1 MIDLISLFFLSFHT
15 FAAVIGITLNGIVLF
30 LALFRTPKTIAAYT
44 TILINFAITDF
55 LACFTDFFIQM
66 RHIPA
71 GFTMAYMSRGLCTLV
86 GPHFCYLIY
95 SINLGFVAH
104 GLWSLL
110 LGFSYRYYILFHPA
124 PTRKMLII
132 AIMLISIPSIIQVIT
147 FLWADDDA
155 DEMKRILMDRFPEY
169 ELQNAT
175 ICGTINIMEFSAM
188 FTILHMTCPI
198 TPVYITIWI
207 LRKKII
213 QKLVSN
219 SKDMSAKTKEM
230 HKQLLKA
237 LTWQA
242 LIPGFYG
249 MSIVSYVIGQ
259 FFFNHPVFEY
269 TTLTGFLF
277 MPVLSPLSCLIFIQI
292 YRKRVLSWWYT
303 LIGKPIPEEWISV
316 LNTTKMGATTAAPS
330 SVAPHSS
337 DIKSKH

>member
-1 MIDLISLFFLSFHT
+1 MFDPITIFFLTFHT
-15 FAAVIGITLNGIVLF
+15 FAAVFGLTFNGIVLF

-44 TILINFAITDF
+44 TILINFAVTDF

-95 SINLGFVAH
+95 SINISLVAH

-124 PTRKMLII
+124 PSRKALII
-132 AIMLISIPSIIQVIT
+132 ALLIIYIPSFIQMWV
-147 FLWADDDA
+147 FLLADDDA
-155 DEMKRILMDRFPEY
+155 VEIKRILMERFPEY
-169 ELQNAT
+169 ELENAT
-175 ICGTINIMEFSAM
+175 VCGTINVIEFPAM
-188 FTILHMTCPI
+188 YTILHMTVPI
-198 TPVYITIWI
+198 TPVYITIWV

-213 QKLVSN
+213 AKLVSN

-249 MSIVSYVIGQ
+249 MSVFSYVIAQ
-259 FFFNHPVFEY
+259 FFYSHPVFEY

-277 MPVLSPLSCLIFIQI
+277 MPVLSPLACLIFIQI
-292 YRKRVLSWWYT
+292 YKKRVLSWWYL
-303 LIGKPIPEEWISV
+303 LIGKPIPQEWLTILTS
-316 LNTTKMGATTAAPS
+316 TKTGATSGAPASAAPS
-330 SVAPHSS
+330 SEA
-337 DIKSKH
+337 KSKH